1 MSNAGHGA
9 RWLRAVF
16 RVPCLLLTVY
26 RARRLDAL
34 VRRLERERARCDDT
48 EMAMLRLRKKQ
59 GLRVPQRGDWSRP
72 ATRSL
77 R

>member
-1 MSNAGHGA
+1 M
-9 RWLRAVF
+9 
-16 RVPCLLLTVY
+16 Y
-26 RARRLDAL
+26 RARRLNAL

-48 EMAMLRLRKKQ
+48 EMAVLRLRKKQ
-59 GLRVPQRGDWSRP
+59 GLRVPQRSDWSAP